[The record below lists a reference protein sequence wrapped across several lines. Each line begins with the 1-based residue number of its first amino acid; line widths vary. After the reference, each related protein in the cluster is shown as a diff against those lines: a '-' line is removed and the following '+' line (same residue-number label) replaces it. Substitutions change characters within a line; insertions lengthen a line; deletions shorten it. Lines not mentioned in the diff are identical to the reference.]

1 MPIITTKLHFKIGQ
15 THQYIQEI
23 LHILDNSIYFS
34 IITLI
39 GDILHML
46 FRIKFTLCII
56 NLKPF

>member
-23 LHILDNSIYFS
+23 LRILDNSIYFS

-39 GDILHML
+39 TLIGDI
-46 FRIKFTLCII
+46 II
-56 NLKPF
+56 DTSHAFQN